1 MDTFSEF
8 LNQNTPFGT
17 KNMLQ
22 RRNCTTRV
30 IPASILM
37 KTLYF
42 LSFAFTR
49 VHYSE
54 RKDNIKKIEIHVLLK
69 KPLSTYTENAINI
82 FLLFSLNVLY
92 STYGEVSRLTTA
104 ITVYS
109 FNSLKSL
116 LECNFQFL
124 ENYIKKST
132 KFVLLLDK

>member
-17 KNMLQ
+17 ESTLQ
-22 RRNCTTRV
+22 IRDCTTRV
-30 IPASILM
+30 IPASILR
-37 KTLYF
+37 KTLYIS
-42 LSFAFTR
+42 SFAFTR
-49 VHYSE
+49 VHYSQ
-54 RKDNIKKIEIHVLLK
+54 RKDNIKKIKINVLLK
-69 KPLSTYTENAINI
+69 KPLSTCTENAINI
-82 FLLFSLNVLY
+82 FLLFSLNALY

-109 FNSLKSL
+109 FKSL